1 MADCTTVHDCT
12 PHNPL
17 FVVEPLCPVHCALS
31 PVSHG
36 LSFAL
41 ATPTSRYAVC
51 NIPTCPCSHAQSLLV
66 WQRITH
72 LHVVVGWC
80 PHAHRVAV
88 PKASRPSMQCQLQMA
103 SPDGP
108 QWADGRHQ
116 ALLGKGLPVS
126 QELGV
131 PRTAKS
137 NAVSHDDN
145 CCRLRW
151 LHKCIM

>member
-1 MADCTTVHDCT
+1 MADCTRL
-12 PHNPL
+12 HNAQPL
-17 FVVEPLCPVHCALS
+17 ALRRAPVPCALCPVTCVA
-31 PVSHG
+31 HG

-66 WQRITH
+66 WPRITH
-72 LHVVVGWC
+72 LHVVAGWC
-80 PHAHRVAV
+80 PQGHRWRCPRQAV
-88 PKASRPSMQCQLQMA
+88 PQYNARCRWRLPVGLW
-103 SPDGP
+103 P
-108 QWADGRHQ
+108 QWADGRDQ

-131 PRTAKS
+131 PRTARS
-137 NAVSHDDN
+137 NAESHDDN